1 METGDSDDDASSV
14 PMDLSQPSPDKRM
27 VSESVDQELLGLK
40 IFPEMLK
47 KAELSSFPQ
56 EYQRIDQK
64 IRSKRRR
71 KRNMKMVKGN
81 IRKKRKVIG

>member
-56 EYQRIDQK
+56 EYQRIDHCQ
-64 IRSKRRR
+64 
-71 KRNMKMVKGN
+71 GQG
-81 IRKKRKVIG
+81 KKASNGLSSGGGGEREEGRGR